1 MTRWTYQI
9 TTHSREELLQMAE
22 ALGGPVGEAAPVIFC
37 DSEGVCFFDEAPNP
51 FVAAI
56 TQLLN
61 RKGQD
66 GWELVQIAFRARQLI
81 CIWRRPAE

>member
-9 TTHSREELLQMAE
+9 TTHSLEDLLRLAE
-22 ALGGPVGEAAPVIFC
+22 ALGGSAEEASPVIFC

-51 FVAAI
+51 YVAAI
-56 TQLLN
+56 TELLN
-61 RKGQD
+61 REGQN

-81 CIWRRPAE
+81 CIWRCPG